1 MNTES
6 SIGDWLRAARQRMW
20 LSQEELADQAGLSV
34 RTVRNLESGSVRTP
48 HPSSMR
54 KLSAALGLGIGAVD
68 AGAMRRQ
75 VGGDA
80 NEAPAGR
87 DGALPAD
94 QVRCPGQRPCPI
106 WSTNGGF
113 DAFPCQVHLS

>member
-75 VGGDA
+75 VGDDA
-80 NEAPAGR
+80 NET
-87 DGALPAD
+87 PAD